1 MPMINIGLVSDLHT
15 EFWRSQD
22 EHRIG
27 DRVREQLKGAD
38 FILLPGDIG
47 NGVDAI
53 AMARRL
59 FPDTPVF
66 MVAGNHEFY
75 QGDYSIVLGEMYD
88 AATDNIHFLH
98 MSVGRITVHDTPIRI
113 IGTTLWTDFELH
125 VTPDLSLLHAHRG
138 LNDFRVISYLGQTL
152 TPRDTLEWHKEQRAW
167 IEECLDEVF
176 DGITIL
182 MTHHAPVSFAI
193 GPRYVGDA
201 LSPCFAS
208 RMESVLLRDDL
219 PLVVWGHTHH
229 CVDRVILN
237 TRFVSNQTG
246 YAGYIPATETDEYG
260 QIIELAIP

>member
-15 EFWRSQD
+15 EFWSNHNER
-22 EHRIG
+22 RIG
-27 DRVREQLKGAD
+27 DVVRERLDSAD
-38 FILLPGDIG
+38 IILLPGDIG
-47 NGVDAI
+47 HGADGI

-59 FPDTPVF
+59 FPDKPVY

-75 QGDYSIVLGEMYD
+75 QGDYTAVVGEMYD

-98 MSVGRITVHDTPIRI
+98 MSVGRIILHGTPVRI
-113 IGTTLWTDFELH
+113 IGTTLWTDFDLH
-125 VTPDLSLLHAHRG
+125 VTSDLSLFHARRC
-138 LNDFRVISYLGQTL
+138 LNDFREITYDNHIL
-152 TPRDTLEWHKEQRAW
+152 TPQDTLAWHLEQRAW
-167 IEECLDEVF
+167 IEEQLDEVF

-182 MTHHAPVSFAI
+182 MTHHAPCSFAI

-208 RMESVLLRDDL
+208 RMELVLLRDDL

-229 CVDRVILN
+229 CVDRTIRS

-246 YAGYIPATETDEYG
+246 YAGYIPATETGEFG
-260 QIIELAIP
+260 QIIELATE